1 MFGSLVDQINDAVA
15 SHIAGMLSSPL
26 QLVAGVA
33 VLMGI
38 GLIMAGALVRTMMPL
53 RWLAVGSDFALL
65 IYGALSPS
73 YATLATAAVL
83 LPINILRAVEITRL
97 ARRVRTAERASD
109 HVRIWLKPYM
119 KSRKLKAGQTLFNKG
134 DKAKDLF
141 LLVDGQLE
149 LAEIGK
155 PIEAGRIFGE
165 IALFSPS
172 GLRTNTVHAITDCT
186 VLQIDDRT
194 VKQLYYQEPAFGF
207 QLISLLAER
216 LSNDLQRAQSQFAE
230 LK

>member
-1 MFGSLVDQINDAVA
+1 MFGSLGDQINDAAA
-15 SHIAGMLSSPL
+15 SHIAEMMSSPL
-26 QLVAGVA
+26 QMVAGVA
-33 VLMGI
+33 ILIGI

-73 YATLATAAVL
+73 YSTLATAAAL
-83 LPINILRAVEITRL
+83 LPINILRAVEITKL
-97 ARRVRTAERASD
+97 ARRVRSAERASD

-119 KSRKLKAGQTLFNKG
+119 KSRTLKAGQTLFRKG

-141 LLVDGQLE
+141 LLVEGQLE

-155 PIEAGRIFGE
+155 PIEPGRIFGE

-172 GLRTNTVHAITDCT
+172 GLRTNTVHAISDCT

-216 LSNDLQRAQSQFAE
+216 LSNDLQRAQSQFGA